1 MDRLAVFDVDYTLTR
16 RETQVEL
23 LKFLITTDFKNI
35 IHLPNSAAA
44 GLGFILGWHD
54 EKKSKEQNLKMLRG
68 ITENQLDQ
76 LSRTFMIR
84 GIRPILYQD
93 GIRVLKRHHREGM
106 RVILN
111 SASPE
116 FYIREFER
124 SPYVEKAI
132 GTRFEILDGFFT
144 GKMIGRNN
152 KGDEKINRLME
163 YLDGDAIDWENSIM
177 YSDSLSDKP
186 LMDMMGKAWLINHKA
201 NPHFPVLHWK

>member
-23 LKFLITTDFKNI
+23 LKFLIATDFKNI
-35 IHLPNSAAA
+35 THLPNSLAA
-44 GLGFILGWHD
+44 GLGFILGLHD

-68 ITENQLDQ
+68 ITEDQLDQ
-76 LSRTFMIR
+76 LGRTFMLR

-93 GIRVLKRHHREGM
+93 GIRVLKRHHCEGM

-132 GTRFEILDGFFT
+132 GTRFEVLDGIFT

-163 YLDGDAIDWENSIM
+163 YLDGDVIDWENSIM

-186 LMDMMGKAWLINHKA
+186 LMDKMGKAWLINHKA
-201 NPHFPVLHWK
+201 NPHFPVMRWK